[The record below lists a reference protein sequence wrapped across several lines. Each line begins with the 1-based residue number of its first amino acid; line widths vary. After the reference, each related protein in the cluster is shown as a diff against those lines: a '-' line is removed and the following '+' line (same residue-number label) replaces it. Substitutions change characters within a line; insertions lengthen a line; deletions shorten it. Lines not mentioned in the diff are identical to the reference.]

1 MHDSMYFISNTR
13 GSIIFPLFLCF
24 FQLKKN
30 RQKMTRIFL
39 SILFFCRLTQVLEDF
54 QKVLSVNID
63 QEDEKT
69 LEKISQDVSTLR
81 LLWQKIRK
89 DPTQALSGRL
99 IYKIGTF

>member
-1 MHDSMYFISNTR
+1 
-13 GSIIFPLFLCF
+13 
-24 FQLKKN
+24 
-30 RQKMTRIFL
+30 MTRIFL

-81 LLWQKIRK
+81 ILWQKIRK
-89 DPTQALSGRL
+89 DPTQALSGRF
-99 IYKIGTF
+99 IVKIGTF